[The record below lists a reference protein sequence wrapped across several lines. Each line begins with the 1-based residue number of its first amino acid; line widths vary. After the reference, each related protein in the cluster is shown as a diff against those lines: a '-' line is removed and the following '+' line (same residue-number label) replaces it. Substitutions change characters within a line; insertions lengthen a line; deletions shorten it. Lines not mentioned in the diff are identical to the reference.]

1 MTIRRFPW
9 RVPKLSDRSFKLFA
23 QQRGLL
29 QLLPRESRPALAGL
43 LEIDP
48 RKRWSLQTLLENPWV
63 RGIDS
68 CTDQEPGKQHV
79 HHVSTAAADGH
90 HRNNL
95 VIMTSEP
102 PGVVAEKERRRISQ
116 QCPPACSHHH
126 QNHIV

>member
-1 MTIRRFPW
+1 MSIRRFPW

-48 RKRWSLQTLLENPWV
+48 RKRWSLQTLLENQWV

-68 CTDQEPGKQHV
+68 CTDMEPGKQHV
-79 HHVSTAAADGH
+79 HHVSTAADGH
-90 HRNNL
+90 QRNNL

-102 PGVVAEKERRRISQ
+102 PGVVAEKERRRSSQ
-116 QCPPACSHHH
+116 QCPPACNHHH
-126 QNHIV
+126 QNPVV